1 MLMKIRTRKWV
12 LTLAAFSSLL
22 LCSPERSAHAQP
34 EAEFFRGK
42 DITIG
47 IPSDAGGGYD
57 AAGRLI
63 AQYLTKY
70 IPGNSRIIAQ
80 NVPAGGGLVLVN
92 LLYNTAPKD
101 GTYIGIVRGSALYE
115 EIFNNPAVKFE
126 SLKFNWLG
134 NFSRTQDGCV
144 FSPKSGINR
153 PEDFFAREI
162 TIGASGTGA
171 QAYSLPKIY
180 NELLGTKFKIILGYK
195 GSGDRVLAM
204 ERGELEGACGITTGT
219 LRSTF
224 STVLREG
231 KIKIVGQAGLAKDE
245 ELADVPNI
253 LDLAKDPEQR
263 RALEFLFAQLDLG
276 RAVAAPPG
284 VPPERVKILRQAF
297 EQMLKDPG
305 LASDAKRM
313 QLDFDPMNAA
323 ETVQMIEH
331 FFATPKP
338 IVERVRAALAKK

>member
-1 MLMKIRTRKWV
+1 MKTGNPWRMI
-12 LTLAAFSSLL
+12 TLVA
-22 LCSPERSAHAQP
+22 LCSLQLVWTAGQALAQ
-34 EAEFFRGK
+34 AEPDFFRGK

-63 AQYLTKY
+63 AQYLPKY
-70 IPGNSRIIAQ
+70 IPGNPRIIPQ

-101 GTYIGIVRGSALYE
+101 GTQIGIIRGSALYE
-115 EIFNNPAVKFE
+115 EIFKNPAVKFE

-144 FSPKSGINR
+144 FSPRSGIKS
-153 PEDFFAREI
+153 PEDLFTREI
-162 TIGASGTGA
+162 AIGASGVGA

-195 GSGDRVLAM
+195 GSGDRILAM

-219 LRSTF
+219 LRSSF
-224 STVLREG
+224 SSVVRDG
-231 KIKIVGQAGLAKDE
+231 KIKIVAQAGLAKDE
-245 ELADVPNI
+245 ELPNVPNL

-284 VPPERVKILRQAF
+284 TPPERVKILRTAF
-297 EQMLKDPG
+297 DQMLKDPG
-305 LASDAKRM
+305 LANDVKRM
-313 QLDFDPMNAA
+313 QLDFDPMNADD
-323 ETVQMIEH
+323 TTKMIEH

-338 IVERVRAALAKK
+338 IVERVRAALAQK

>member
-1 MLMKIRTRKWV
+1 MKINHRW
-12 LTLAAFSSLL
+12 LLALAALSS
-22 LCSPERSAHAQP
+22 AQLAAVNGDARAQAA
-34 EAEFFRGK
+34 AEFFRGRE
-42 DITIG
+42 ITIG

-57 AAGRLI
+57 ATGRLI
-63 AQYLTKY
+63 AQYLPKY
-70 IPGNSRIIAQ
+70 IPGNPRVIPQ
-80 NVPAGGGLVLVN
+80 NNPAGGGLVLVN

-101 GTYIGIVRGSALYE
+101 GTHIGIVRGSALYE

-144 FSPKSGINR
+144 FAPASGINS
-153 PEDFFAREI
+153 PEDLFKREI
-162 TIGASGTGA
+162 TIGASGVGA

-180 NELLGTKFKIILGYK
+180 NDLLGMRFKIIVGYK

-224 STVLREG
+224 ASAVKEG
-231 KIKIVGQAGLAKDE
+231 KIKIVAQAGLSKDE
-245 ELADVPNI
+245 QLPNVPNI
-253 LDLAKDPEQR
+253 LDLAKNAEQR

-284 VPPERVKILRQAF
+284 VPPERVKILRDAF

-305 LASDAKRM
+305 LAADVNRM

-323 ETVQMIEH
+323 ATTEMIEH

-338 IVERVRAALAKK
+338 IVEQIRVALTAKK

>member
-1 MLMKIRTRKWV
+1 MQMFMRIR
-12 LTLAAFSSLL
+12 LTVAGLAAMALAGT
-22 LCSPERSAHAQP
+22 PAAAQQ
-34 EAEFFRGK
+34 AADFFRGK
-42 DITIG
+42 SITIG

-63 AQYLTKY
+63 AQYLSKY
-70 IPGNSRIIAQ
+70 VPGNPRTIPQ
-80 NVPAGGGLVLVN
+80 NNPAGGGLVLVN

-101 GTYIGIVRGSALYE
+101 GTYMAIVRGSALYE
-115 EIFNNPAVKFE
+115 EIFGNPAVKFE
-126 SLKFNWLG
+126 SLKFHWLG

-144 FSPKSGINR
+144 FSTQSGIAK
-153 PEDFFAREI
+153 PEDLFTREI

-180 NELLGTKFKIILGYK
+180 NELLGTRFKIVLGYQ

-219 LRSTF
+219 LRSNF
-224 STVLREG
+224 SSPLKEG
-231 KIKIVGQAGLAKDE
+231 KIRIVTQSGLAKDE
-245 ELADVPNI
+245 ELPNVPNI
-253 LDLAKDPEQR
+253 LDIAKDAEQR

-276 RAVAAPPG
+276 RAVALPPG
-284 VPPERVKILRQAF
+284 TPPERVKVLREAF

-305 LASDAKRM
+305 LAADARRM
-313 QLDFDPMNAA
+313 QLDFDPMTAA
-323 ETVQMIEH
+323 ETTNMIEH

-338 IVERVRAALAKK
+338 IVERVKAALDTKK

>member
-1 MLMKIRTRKWV
+1 MKIDKRSILI
-12 LTLAAFSSLL
+12 LTALGLLHLTAMTAQAWAQADAA
-22 LCSPERSAHAQP
+22 
-34 EAEFFRGK
+34 FFRGK

-63 AQYLTKY
+63 AQYLSKY
-70 IPGNSRIIAQ
+70 IPGNPRIIAQ

-92 LLYNTAPKD
+92 ILYNTAPKD
-101 GTYIGIVRGSALYE
+101 GTYMGIVRGSALYE
-115 EIFNNPAVKFE
+115 EIFNNPAVKFD
-126 SLKFNWLG
+126 SLKFHWLG

-144 FSPKSGINR
+144 FSAQSGINR
-153 PEDFFAREI
+153 PEDMFAREI

-180 NELLGTKFKIILGYK
+180 NELLGTRFKIILGYK

-219 LRSTF
+219 LRSSF
-224 STVLREG
+224 ASVLKEG
-231 KIKIVGQAGLAKDE
+231 KVKIVAQAGLAKDE
-245 ELADVPNI
+245 ELPHVPNI
-253 LDLAKDPEQR
+253 LDLAKDPDQH

-284 VPPERVKILRQAF
+284 TPPERVRILRESF
-297 EQMLKDPG
+297 EQMLKDPN
-305 LASDAKRM
+305 LANDVKRM
-313 QLDFDPMNAA
+313 QLDFDPMSAA
-323 ETVQMIEH
+323 ETTKMIEH
-331 FFATPKP
+331 FFATPRP
-338 IVERVRAALAKK
+338 IVERVRAALEKK

>member
-1 MLMKIRTRKWV
+1 MRFHKQWLQT
-12 LTLAAFSSLL
+12 LLLGSLSLAAM
-22 LCSPERSAHAQP
+22 AGQAGAQA
-34 EAEFFRGK
+34 EADFFRGK
-42 DITIG
+42 DMTIG

-70 IPGNSRIIAQ
+70 IPGNPRIIAQ

-115 EIFNNPAVKFE
+115 EIFGNPAVKFE

-144 FSPKSGINR
+144 FSPKSGIKS
-153 PEDFFAREI
+153 PEDLFAREI

-180 NELLGTKFKIILGYK
+180 NELLGTRFKIIVGYK

-224 STVLREG
+224 SGVLKEG
-231 KIKIVGQAGLAKDE
+231 KINIVAQAGLAKDE
-245 ELADVPNI
+245 ELPNVPNI
-253 LDLAKDPEQR
+253 LDLAKDAEQR

-284 VPPERVKILRQAF
+284 TPPERVKILQRAF

-305 LASDAKRM
+305 LANDVKRM

-323 ETVQMIEH
+323 DTIKMIEH
-331 FFATPKP
+331 FFTTPKP
-338 IVERVRAALAKK
+338 IVERVRAALAQK

>member
-1 MLMKIRTRKWV
+1 MKIKARFWG
-12 LTLAAFSSLL
+12 LTLVVALSLQL
-22 LCSPERSAHAQP
+22 FLPGRPAHAQQ
-34 EAEFFRGK
+34 EADFFRGK

-70 IPGNSRIIAQ
+70 IPGNPRLIAQ
-80 NVPAGGGLVLVN
+80 NVPAGGGLALVN
-92 LLYNTAPKD
+92 QLYNTAPKD
-101 GTYIGIVRGSALYE
+101 GTYIGIIRGSALYE
-115 EIFNNPAVKFE
+115 EIFNNPAVKFQ

-219 LRSTF
+219 LRSQF
-224 STVLREG
+224 SSVLRDG

-245 ELADVPNI
+245 ELPDVPNI

-284 VPPERVKILRQAF
+284 VPPERVKVLRQAF

-313 QLDFDPMNAA
+313 QLDFDPMSGA

-338 IVERVRAALAKK
+338 IVEKVRAGLEKK

>member
-1 MLMKIRTRKWV
+1 MTSTPFCRIALTTLMSLHLFV
-12 LTLAAFSSLL
+12 AANL
-22 LCSPERSAHAQP
+22 AHAQGG
-34 EAEFFRGK
+34 ADFFRGK

-70 IPGNSRIIAQ
+70 IPGNPRIIPQ

-101 GTYIGIVRGSALYE
+101 GSHIGIIRGSALYE
-115 EIFNNPAVKFE
+115 EIFGNPAVKFE
-126 SLKFNWLG
+126 SARFNWIG

-144 FSPKSGINR
+144 FSPKSGINS
-153 PEDFFAREI
+153 PEDLFKREV
-162 TIGASGTGA
+162 TIGASGVGA

-180 NELLGTKFKIILGYK
+180 NELLGTKFKIIVGYK

-224 STVLREG
+224 STVVREG
-231 KIKIVGQAGLAKDE
+231 KIKIVAQAGLAKDE
-245 ELADVPNI
+245 ELPNVPNI
-253 LDLAKDPEQR
+253 LDLAKNADQR

-276 RAVAAPPG
+276 RALAAPPG
-284 VPPERVKILRQAF
+284 TPPERVKILRDAF

-305 LASDAKRM
+305 LASDVKKM
-313 QLDFDPMNAA
+313 QLDFDPMNAV
-323 ETVQMIEH
+323 ETTKMIEH
-331 FFATPKP
+331 FFTTPKP
-338 IVERVRAALAKK
+338 IVEQVQAALAKK